1 MGKDNACL
9 SQIEGVSGIRSPA
22 LANLASLVIGWVA
35 LRLLVIG
42 ASLWLIGAQQTDKPS
57 LVPNMLVARL
67 LESAS
72 PQAIAAKGRSN
83 FQNWPKWRKGAGP
96 TQTDS
101 ATRNDGLPPVAS
113 IPEHTV
119 LQPNAPSISMPRGKH
134 NAIPAAGKRLPSAM
148 TSRNWTLSGYALV
161 RPGSGQAGIASN
173 GQLGGSQLGI
183 RAQRLLFNSGAL
195 SLSANGRIS
204 SPVRQKTGKEA
215 SLGLALKRSGRV
227 PVELLV
233 ERRVGLDRGGRD
245 AVAALVATGF
255 DDFRL
260 PGKLRLSGYAQ
271 AGVVGLKSRDGFIDG
286 AVRAER
292 ALATIGKVDLRLGAV
307 LAGAKQPG
315 VSRLDLGPSVAGRF
329 RVARASVRLA
339 AEWRE
344 RIGGDALPGSGP
356 AVTLGIDY

>member
-1 MGKDNACL
+1 MGEDNACL

-22 LANLASLVIGWVA
+22 LANLAGLVVGWVA
-35 LRLLVIG
+35 LRLLIIG
-42 ASLWLIGAQQTDKPS
+42 TSLWLIGAQQADKPN

-72 PQAIAAKGRSN
+72 AQAIAAKSRSN
-83 FQNWPKWRKGAGP
+83 IRNWPKWRASKRL
-96 TQTDS
+96 TQTEG
-101 ATRNDGLPPVAS
+101 ATRNNGLLPVAS
-113 IPEHTV
+113 IPEYPV
-119 LQPNAPSISMPRGKH
+119 LHPNAPPISPPRIKH
-134 NAIPAAGKRLPSAM
+134 NATPAAGKRLPSA
-148 TSRNWTLSGYALV
+148 TASRNWTLSGYALV

-195 SLSANGRIS
+195 TLSANGRFS
-204 SPVRQKTGKEA
+204 SPIRQKTGKEA
-215 SLGLALKRSGRV
+215 GLGLALKRSGRM
-227 PVELLV
+227 PVELLI
-233 ERRVGLDRGGRD
+233 ERRVGLDRAGRD
-245 AVAALVATGF
+245 AIAALVATGF

-271 AGVVGLKSRDGFIDG
+271 AGVVGLKRRDGFIDG

-329 RVARASVRLA
+329 RVARASVRLT

-344 RIGGDALPGSGP
+344 RIGGDAAPGSGP
-356 AVTLGIDY
+356 AVTLGFDY